1 MSNAQEVLAQ
11 LTNTWSSMLDK
22 FYDSVSDEYIK
33 WMAKEYEM
41 DLKTL
46 REKAAP
52 LKAKLLS
59 KATEAVS
66 AVKTTRKQAG
76 KAKIV
81 DSSKYGTMSRKEIV
95 ELCKT
100 HGLPVKRKN
109 QDMIDQLKKIDE
121 NEAAK
126 SLDVHQT
133 SDESSDVE
141 PELEP
146 EPEPEPKPATNKKPK
161 IVHPKQSVKKT
172 TKQSKPTPPLKN
184 ELLEEPL
191 SSDDEDED

>member
-1 MSNAQEVLAQ
+1 MSNAEEVLTQ

-66 AVKTTRKQAG
+66 VVKTTKKQTG
-76 KAKIV
+76 KTKVV
-81 DSSKYGTMSRKEIV
+81 DSSKYGTMSRKELV

-100 HGLPVKRKN
+100 HSLPVKRKN

-121 NEAAK
+121 DEK
-126 SLDVHQT
+126 
-133 SDESSDVE
+133 SDESESSHEGSDVE
-141 PELEP
+141 PEP
-146 EPEPEPKPATNKKPK
+146 TIKKK
-161 IVHPKQSVKKT
+161 SKTVKKT
-172 TKQSKPTPPLKN
+172 TKQPKPTPPPKN